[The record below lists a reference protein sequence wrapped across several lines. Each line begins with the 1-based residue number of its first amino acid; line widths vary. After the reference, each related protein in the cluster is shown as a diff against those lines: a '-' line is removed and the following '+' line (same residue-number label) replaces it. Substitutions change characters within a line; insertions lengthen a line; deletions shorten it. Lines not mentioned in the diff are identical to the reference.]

1 MRFIQGFLCCLLVA
15 AAGPSVARAA
25 ANIIEP
31 EPTSVFIEEI
41 IVTGDLREREFNGL
55 SASVSAIGERR
66 IRQRSAKHLEDILAI
81 APNVHFAQGSSRA
94 RFYQIRGIGDR
105 AQFSRPANSSVGLLI
120 DDVDFSAAGTAATL
134 LDVRQV
140 EILRGPQG
148 ARYGA
153 GALAGLINVQTHDP
167 TVTSEGYLEQEIG
180 NYGLFNVSAA
190 YGGPLIP
197 GRLLYRFAAQHHQ
210 NDGFI
215 DNIHL
220 DQNDTNKQDEL
231 TLRGKVRWFVFD
243 ALTVDWQTGYTD
255 IDNGYDA
262 FSLDNNSKTQ
272 SNQPGVDKQ
281 RSWQNG
287 IRIQWA
293 TNAAKMLILANHS
306 DSNIDYGYDEDWV
319 FTGFHPDEYAG
330 VDRYQRDRKNIS
342 GELRVI
348 SEPAG
353 RLWDGR
359 ADWLVGLYTQHK
371 EVSLNRRLVRSA
383 TELFDSQYETRQYA
397 FYAELDVRLS
407 GRWNLATGFRMESW
421 HADYSDSANL
431 DFSPGSVL
439 WGGRVALE
447 AQIDGGLLYAS
458 IGRGYKAGGFN
469 IDGSLAADLRRFSS
483 EKLYSF
489 EIGAKRTLFD
499 GRLAGHLAVFY
510 MSRDDVQIE
519 SSIARLTAS
528 GAPEF
533 IPFVGNAA
541 EGDNFGIETE
551 IRLQPAKGWAID
563 LSLGL
568 LGTQY
573 KGFINA
579 AGQNFSGREQAHA
592 PNWQYAIS
600 VARHLGQALHV
611 IVEAQG
617 RDNYYFSDSHN
628 AKAKRANLLHLRLTY
643 ELAALNFSLW
653 MRNVTDADVETRG
666 FFFGN
671 DPRIGYASRAYT
683 QLAAPR
689 TYGVTIRANF
699 KP

>member
-1 MRFIQGFLCCLLVA
+1 MRLIQNFFCSLLFA
-15 AAGPSVARAA
+15 AISPSVALAA
-25 ANIIEP
+25 SDIIES
-31 EPTSVFIEEI
+31 EPASVFLEEI
-41 IVTGDLREREFNGL
+41 IVTSDFRERDLNDL
-55 SASVSAIGERR
+55 SASVSTIGERR

-120 DDVDFSAAGTAATL
+120 DDVDFSEAGTVGTL

-148 ARYGA
+148 VRYGA
-153 GALAGLINVQTHDP
+153 GALAGLISVQTHDP
-167 TVTSEGYLEQEIG
+167 TATSAGYLEQEIG
-180 NYGLFNVSAA
+180 NYGLFSVSAA
-190 YGGPLIP
+190 HGGPLIP
-197 GRLLYRFAAQHHQ
+197 GRLLYRFAAQYHQ

-243 ALTVDWQTGYTD
+243 ALTVDWQISYID

-262 FSLDNNSKTQ
+262 FSLDNNRKTR
-272 SNQPGVDKQ
+272 SNQPGADKQ
-281 RSWQNG
+281 RSWQHG
-287 IRIQWA
+287 LRVKWV
-293 TNAAKMLILANHS
+293 TNAAKILILANHS

-342 GELRVI
+342 GELRVM

-353 RLWDGR
+353 RWWDGR
-359 ADWLVGLYTQHK
+359 ADWLFGLYTHHK
-371 EVSLNRRLVRSA
+371 EVALNRSLVRSA
-383 TELFDSQYETRQYA
+383 AELFDSRYDTKQYA
-397 FYAELDVRLS
+397 FYADLAVQLS
-407 GRWNLATGFRMESW
+407 ERWNLSTGFRLESW

-447 AQIDGGLLYAS
+447 AQTDSGLFYAS

-469 IDGSLAADLRRFSS
+469 LDGSLAADLRQFSS
-483 EKLYSF
+483 ETLYSF
-489 EIGAKRTLFD
+489 EIGAKRTLLD
-499 GRLAGHLAVFY
+499 ERIAGHVALFY

-528 GAPEF
+528 RAPEF

-541 EGDNFGIETE
+541 EGDNFGIEAE
-551 IRLQPAKGWAID
+551 IRLQPSKGWAID

-568 LGTQY
+568 LGTEY

-579 AGQNFSGREQAHA
+579 AGQNLSGREQAHA

-600 VARHLGQALHV
+600 VARHLGRVLHV
-611 IVEAQG
+611 VVEAQG

-628 AKAKRANLLHLRLTY
+628 AQAKRANLLHLRLVY
-643 ELAALNFSLW
+643 ELAALNVSLW

-683 QLAAPR
+683 QLGAPR
-689 TYGVTIRANF
+689 TYGVTLRANF
-699 KP
+699 